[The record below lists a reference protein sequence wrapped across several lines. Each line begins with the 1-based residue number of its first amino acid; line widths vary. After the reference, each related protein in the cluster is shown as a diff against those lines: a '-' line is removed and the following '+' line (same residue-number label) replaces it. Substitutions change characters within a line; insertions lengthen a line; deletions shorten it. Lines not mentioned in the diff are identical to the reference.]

1 MVENFIPVEQAI
13 PIASQ
18 RYSEPRCQLLQ
29 VVKVAG
35 VAWKWLT
42 SVAVHSGPRQARH
55 REKSRRDY
63 VGLLVRSDLPLES
76 SQVTQTPGP
85 AKVHGVQ
92 DWAIS
97 AWMPKGAKPFG
108 QWCATFLLP
117 FSTLAYHIRIC
128 HLWAALWAVGGS
140 VNSDKVSWDRRE
152 IRWDQGDHLVVI
164 WWEWR

>member
-1 MVENFIPVEQAI
+1 MVENLISVVQANPV
-13 PIASQ
+13 ASQ
-18 RYSEPRCQLLQ
+18 RYSEPRCELWE

-55 REKSRRDY
+55 RENPRRDY

-85 AKVHGVQ
+85 AKVHGLQ

-97 AWMPKGAKPFG
+97 AWMPEAAEPF
-108 QWCATFLLP
+108 WPVVCDVLTAVHHPCLP
-117 FSTLAYHIRIC
+117 HQDLPSVGGPVGCGRIC
-128 HLWAALWAVGGS
+128 KL
-140 VNSDKVSWDRRE
+140 R
-152 IRWDQGDHLVVI
+152 
-164 WWEWR
+164 